1 MKKIKFGIFGLGR
14 GSAFYNSIR
23 VNNGEIVAICDMN
36 EAKLEAAKQ
45 AIGEG
50 VTTYTDFDKFLS
62 HEGLEAVFLC
72 NFFHEHAPYAIK
84 ALERN
89 IHVLSECTSNG
100 TMAEGVALVRA
111 AEKSKALYMLSENY
125 PFMRFNQEMYRVY
138 REGTLGKALFAEGEY
153 NHPLDIADVEHI
165 KKYRPFPTHWRN
177 YTPRTYYIT
186 HSLAPLMYI
195 TYPGSALGGISFYSY
210 KVVQTFVFHG
220 LVFAWGVLSLTTG
233 FSRLEFKK
241 IWKELIG
248 LVIIALWAAFGN
260 AAYSHEG
267 HHFDWFFIT
276 GSTFPFVPT
285 WLMPF
290 AVITA
295 VFGMC
300 AIIFSIDLLVKKQIA
315 KKIAVKEN

>member
-1 MKKIKFGIFGLGR
+1 MRDLLLKLFGTTDGVEITLFSIWHILYIVLIVGLTIGAAYLLKNKTQETKEKVLKIIAYSAIALYIADFFIQPLSRDSFDMDVDKLPFHICTLTACFIPFAQFNKKFDKIKDVISCF
-14 GSAFYNSIR
+14 A
-23 VNNGEIVAICDMN
+23 IV
-36 EAKLEAAKQ
+36 
-45 AIGEG
+45 
-50 VTTYTDFDKFLS
+50 
-62 HEGLEAVFLC
+62 
-72 NFFHEHAPYAIK
+72 
-84 ALERN
+84 
-89 IHVLSECTSNG
+89 
-100 TMAEGVALVRA
+100 
-111 AEKSKALYMLSENY
+111 
-125 PFMRFNQEMYRVY
+125 
-138 REGTLGKALFAEGEY
+138 
-153 NHPLDIADVEHI
+153 
-165 KKYRPFPTHWRN
+165 
-177 YTPRTYYIT
+177 
-186 HSLAPLMYI
+186 APLMYI
-195 TYPGSALGGISFYSY
+195 TYPGSALGGVSFYSY
-210 KVVQTFVFHG
+210 KVVQTFIFHG

-300 AIIFSIDLLVKKQIA
+300 AIIFSIDLLVKKQLA
-315 KKIAVKEN
+315 KKSAVKEN